1 MTSTT
6 ETTAVETVKLSAEEK
21 LAAKI
26 AKLSERIAADTAA
39 LESAQAELDALLA
52 LANLSAGQFVTAT
65 VGRGENAREVVARV
79 LGVQETEAG
88 RRIKVQVG
96 EGFETEVFV
105 LLPTQVTGVVSA
117 DPVVSE
123 PAQDLGEVANLGHLP
138 GLIG

>member
-6 ETTAVETVKLSAEEK
+6 ETTAGETVKLSAEEK
-21 LAAKI
+21 LSAKI

-65 VGRGENAREVVARV
+65 VGRGENARGVVARV

-123 PAQDLGEVANLGHLP
+123 PAQDLGEVASLGHLP